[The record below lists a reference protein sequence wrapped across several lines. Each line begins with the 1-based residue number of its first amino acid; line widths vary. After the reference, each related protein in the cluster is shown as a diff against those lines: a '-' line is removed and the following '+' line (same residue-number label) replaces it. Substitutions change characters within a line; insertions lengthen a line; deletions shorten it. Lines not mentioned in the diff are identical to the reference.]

1 MFGSFVTLTT
11 LSMLLAKSVSA
22 MPFAE
27 LTATLPRD
35 ITHIALD
42 ERTNEYI
49 AFKRDGS
56 LYGRYLADMEG
67 YNTQRRDTS
76 STCGNLT
83 VTEAESLPGWD
94 TITNYADSNWG
105 TGSRSIATNPSDYSG
120 SPAEVCITSS
130 TVEVSFSGD
139 PTCQTNNVTTGG
151 ELVGTNGSVAIA
163 VAQGFTS
170 TSTFTVSTAAS
181 IGVSDTLEVKIGF
194 PDVADVSESVT
205 VSTDVTNTQT
215 SSFETSYNDV
225 DTITV
230 TMTAPE
236 GKTCNAISSVTSCT
250 LQATG
255 QIQYLASGWIWFN
268 YDSKTQGHYKWSV
281 NIETVITDEA
291 DRSSYSQIKG
301 SVATNTHA
309 SYQGT
314 CS

>member
-1 MFGSFVTLTT
+1 
-11 LSMLLAKSVSA
+11 
-22 MPFAE
+22 
-27 LTATLPRD
+27 
-35 ITHIALD
+35 
-42 ERTNEYI
+42 
-49 AFKRDGS
+49 
-56 LYGRYLADMEG
+56 MEG

-130 TVEVSFSGD
+130 TVEVSFSGGSYL
-139 PTCQTNNVTTGG
+139 PGG

-170 TSTFTVSTAAS
+170 TSHIHPAAS

-205 VSTDVTNTQT
+205 VSTDGLLPIGDSDSGVIA
-215 SSFETSYNDV
+215 SKTSYNDV

-268 YDSKTQGHYKWSV
+268 YDSKTQGHYKC
-281 NIETVITDEA
+281 
-291 DRSSYSQIKG
+291 K
-301 SVATNTHA
+301 
-309 SYQGT
+309 
-314 CS
+314 